1 MKPKGLLV
9 AVVLLAVLGGAVWYS
24 NKKQA
29 EKEKAPA
36 ADASPKIV
44 SIPDDQVADIRIQ
57 RPGGETVE
65 LKREGAAKYVLT
77 QPKPLPADIDAAS
90 SLITTVA
97 SISADK
103 TIDEKATDLSAYGL
117 VNPSLDVRIT
127 RKDGKAVDLL
137 VGDDTPNNSGT
148 YAKLAGDPH
157 VYTIASFVKSSLDK
171 KADDLRDKHLLSFD
185 NDKLTRV
192 ELTAKGDT
200 VEFGKNGQNEWQIVK
215 PHPMRADSG
224 QVDTL
229 IGKLKD
235 AKMDA
240 AKTDATAKPEEIAGK
255 FAAATPVATA
265 SITTASGTQ
274 SIEVRKDA
282 DNNYYAK
289 SSAVEGVYKTTTDVG
304 EALNKNP
311 EDFRNKKLFE
321 FGFSDPSKVDIKT
334 AFFTKAGDD
343 WVSGTGKKMDNAT
356 VQTLIDKLRDL
367 AASKFA
373 AAGGGQPV
381 FEASVISNQGKRN
394 EKVTIS
400 RNQDQY
406 FAQREGDPS
415 IYQLD
420 ASAVDDLE
428 KAARDLKEAP
438 PAKKK

>member
-36 ADASPKIV
+36 DTSPKIV

-65 LKREGAAKYVLT
+65 LKREGPYKYALT
-77 QPKPLPADIDAAS
+77 QPKPLPADVDAAS
-90 SLITTVA
+90 SLVTTVA

-103 TIDEKATDLSAYGL
+103 TIDEKATDFSPYGL

-127 RKDGKAVDLL
+127 RKDGKAVDLA
-137 VGDDTPNNSGT
+137 VGDDTPNNSGA
-148 YAKLAGDPH
+148 YARLAGDPH
-157 VYTIASFVKSSLDK
+157 VYTIASFVKTSLDK

-192 ELTAKGDT
+192 ELAAKGGA

-224 QVDTL
+224 QVDSL

-235 AKMDA
+235 AKMETSQPGGA
-240 AKTDATAKPEEIAGK
+240 AKPEDLAPK

-274 SIEVRKDA
+274 SIEVRKDK

-343 WVSGTGKKMDNAT
+343 WVSGAGKTMDNAT
-356 VQTLIDKLRDL
+356 VQALIDKLRDL
-367 AASKFA
+367 TASKFVD
-373 AAGGGQPV
+373 AGGGQPV
-381 FEASVISNQGKRN
+381 FEANVISNQGKRN

-400 RNQDQY
+400 RNHDQY
-406 FAQREGDPS
+406 FAQREGDPG

-428 KAARDLKEAP
+428 KAARDVKEAP

>member
-36 ADASPKIV
+36 AAASPKIV
-44 SIPDDQVADIRIQ
+44 SIPDDQVQDILIQ

-65 LKREGAAKYVLT
+65 LQRKTQTTYVLT
-77 QPKPLPADIDAAS
+77 QPKPLPADVDAAS

-103 TIDEKATDLSAYGL
+103 TIEDKATDFTPYGL
-117 VNPSLDVRIT
+117 TKPSLDVRIT
-127 RKDGKAVDLL
+127 RKDGKAFNLQ

-148 YAKLAGDPH
+148 YARLAGDAH
-157 VYTIASFVKSSLDK
+157 VYTIASFVKTSLDK

-185 NDKLTRV
+185 TDKLTRV
-192 ELTAKGDT
+192 QLTAKGAT

-215 PHPMRADSG
+215 PWPMRADSA

-229 IGKLKD
+229 IGKVKD
-235 AKMDA
+235 AKLDTA
-240 AKTDATAKPEEIAGK
+240 AKPEETAAK
-255 FAAATPVATA
+255 FAAAAPLATA
-265 SITTASGTQ
+265 TVTTASGTQ
-274 SIEVRKDA
+274 SLEVRKDK

-304 EALNKNP
+304 EALNKGL

-321 FGFSDPSKVDIKT
+321 FGFSDPGKVDIKT
-334 AFFTKAGDD
+334 ASFTKSGDD
-343 WVSGTGKKMDNAT
+343 WVSGAGKKMDNAT

-367 AASKFA
+367 AASKFV

-381 FEASVISNQGKRN
+381 FEATVISNQGKRT
-394 EKVTIS
+394 EKVTIN

-428 KAARDLKEAP
+428 KAARDVKEAP

>member
-1 MKPKGLLV
+1 MKPRGLLV

-24 NKKQA
+24 NKKEAQ
-29 EKEKAPA
+29 KEKAPA
-36 ADASPKIV
+36 DTSPKIV
-44 SIPDDQVADIRIQ
+44 SIPDDQVADILIQ

-65 LKREGAAKYVLT
+65 LKREDPTKYVLT
-77 QPKPLPADIDAAS
+77 QPKPLAADIDAAS
-90 SLITTVA
+90 SLITSVA

-103 TIDEKATDLSAYGL
+103 TVADKAADLSAYGL
-117 VNPSLDVRIT
+117 AAPLLSVRIT

-137 VGDDTPNNSGT
+137 IGDDTPNNSGT

-157 VYTIASFVKSSLDK
+157 VYTIASFVKSSFDK

-192 ELTAKGDT
+192 ELSAKGGA
-200 VEFGKNGQNEWQIVK
+200 VEFGKNGQNEWEIVK
-215 PHPMRADSG
+215 PRPMRADSG

-235 AKMDA
+235 AKMDGA
-240 AKTDATAKPEEIAGK
+240 ATPAEIAPK

-265 SITTASGTQ
+265 SITTASGTETL
-274 SIEVRKDA
+274 EVRKDK

-289 SSAVEGVYKTTTDVG
+289 SSAVEGVYKTTADVG
-304 EALNKNP
+304 DALSKSP
-311 EDFRNKKLFE
+311 DDFRDKKLFD

-334 AFFTKAGDD
+334 ASFTKAGDD
-343 WVSGTGKKMDNAT
+343 WVSNAGKKMDNAS

-367 AASKFA
+367 TASKFVT
-373 AAGGGQPV
+373 AGGGQPV
-381 FEASVISNQGKRN
+381 FEATVISNQGKRN
-394 EKVTIS
+394 EKITIS
-400 RNQDQY
+400 RNGDQY

-428 KAARDLKEAP
+428 KAARDVKEAP

>member
-36 ADASPKIV
+36 AAASPKIV
-44 SIPDDQVADIRIQ
+44 SIPDDQVQDILIQ

-65 LKREGAAKYVLT
+65 LQRKTQSTYVLT
-77 QPKPLPADIDAAS
+77 QPKPLPADVDAAS

-103 TIDEKATDLSAYGL
+103 TIEDKATDFAPYVLTK
-117 VNPSLDVRIT
+117 PSLDVRIT
-127 RKDGKAVDLL
+127 RKDGKAFDFQ

-148 YAKLAGDPH
+148 YARLAGDAH
-157 VYTIASFVKSSLDK
+157 VYTIASFVKTSLDK

-185 NDKLTRV
+185 TDKLTRV
-192 ELTAKGDT
+192 QLTAKGAT

-215 PHPMRADSG
+215 PWPMRADSA

-229 IGKLKD
+229 IGKVKD
-235 AKMDA
+235 AKLDTA
-240 AKTDATAKPEEIAGK
+240 AKPEETAAK
-255 FAAATPVATA
+255 FAAAAPLATA
-265 SITTASGTQ
+265 TVTTASGTQ
-274 SIEVRKDA
+274 SLEVRKDK

-289 SSAVEGVYKTTTDVG
+289 SSVVEGVYKTNTDVG
-304 EALNKNP
+304 EALNKGL

-321 FGFSDPSKVDIKT
+321 FGFSDPGKVDIKT
-334 AFFTKAGDD
+334 ASFTKSGDD
-343 WVSGTGKKMDNAT
+343 WVSGAGKKMDNAT

-367 AASKFA
+367 AASKFV

-381 FEASVISNQGKRN
+381 FEATVISNQGKRT

-428 KAARDLKEAP
+428 KAARDVKEAP

>member
-9 AVVLLAVLGGAVWYS
+9 AVVLLAVLGGAIWYS

-29 EKEKAPA
+29 QKEKAPA
-36 ADASPKIV
+36 ADTSTKIV
-44 SIPDDQVADIRIQ
+44 SIPDDQIADIEIE

-65 LKREGAAKYVLT
+65 LKREAPTRYVLT
-77 QPKPLPADIDAAS
+77 QPKPLPADVDAAS

-97 SISADK
+97 SINADK
-103 TIDEKATDLSAYGL
+103 TIEDKATDLSAYGL
-117 VNPSLDVRIT
+117 ANPSLSVRIT
-127 RKDGKAVDLL
+127 KKDGKSVDLL

-148 YAKLAGDPH
+148 YAKVASDPH
-157 VYTIASFVKSSLDK
+157 VYTIATFVKTSLDK

-185 NDKLTRV
+185 TDKLTRV
-192 ELTAKGDT
+192 ELKAKGGS
-200 VEFGKNGQNEWQIVK
+200 VEFGKNGQNEWQIVQ
-215 PHPMRADSG
+215 PNPMRADTS

-240 AKTDATAKPEEIAGK
+240 TKTDAAGKPEDLASK
-255 FAAATPVATA
+255 FAAATPVGTATV
-265 SITTASGTQ
+265 TTASGTQ
-274 SIEVRKDA
+274 TLEVRKDK

-289 SSAVEGVYKTTTDVG
+289 SSVLEGAYKTTTDVG

-311 EDFRNKKLFE
+311 EDYRSKKLFE

-334 AFFTKAGDD
+334 ASFTKAGDD
-343 WVSGTGKKMDNAT
+343 WVSNNNKKMDNAT

-367 AASKFA
+367 TASKFA
-373 AAGGGQPV
+373 TADGGEPV
-381 FEASVISNQGKRN
+381 FEATVISNQGKRN
-394 EKVTIS
+394 EKVAIS
-400 RNQDQY
+400 RKGDDY

-428 KAARDLKEAP
+428 KAARDIKEAP